1 MSNLIH
7 RRQVGEGGRR
17 GERRRGSPGWRTPA
31 AVLAVAAAALAVSA
45 PSARGWE
52 ASKGPV
58 SSRYHTEI
66 RDIAA
71 APGAGLAGAR
81 ITPVP
86 VKTRVDNPR
95 NHAQPRPRA
104 EGRRSFRYQLHL
116 AISRTISE
124 SKESIVIP
132 ISSRAPKTNLRN
144 VTSISEYISPQ
155 RRDEGV
161 RNGRL
166 LFRLAIAFA
175 GAYLLVLAA
184 WFWGTRAR
192 SSRVGGVA
200 RY

>member
-7 RRQVGEGGRR
+7 RQQVGEEGRR
-17 GERRRGSPGWRTPA
+17 GERRRGSPGWRTSA
-31 AVLAVAAAALAVSA
+31 AVLAVAAGALAVSV

-52 ASKGPV
+52 ASKGSV

-71 APGAGLAGAR
+71 TPGAGLAGAR
-81 ITPVP
+81 IAPVP
-86 VKTRVDNPR
+86 VKPKVDIPR
-95 NHAQPRPRA
+95 NHAQRTPRA
-104 EGRRSFRYQLHL
+104 EGRRSFQYQLRL

-132 ISSRAPKTNLRN
+132 ISFPTPKTNLWN
-144 VTSISEYISPQ
+144 VKSISEYISPQ
-155 RRDEGV
+155 KRDEGV

-175 GAYLLVLAA
+175 GAYLLFLAA

-200 RY
+200 RF